1 MEAQLVATAPSLT
14 RSKTSSFPRIFFAL
28 LLVVQAGHL
37 IEHAVQLTQLYVWG
51 VPKQQAHGVVGALDI
66 EWVHFAWNL
75 MVLGAVILVAYWFRS
90 NPWVMIA
97 LVLASWHQIEHTYII
112 WVYLTTG
119 VPGTPGLLSKG
130 GKILGGLPIPRPVLH
145 ALYNVAEVIPLAV
158 GFILAKRQSETEDQA
173 SEVASSGRNSIN

>member
-1 MEAQLVATAPSLT
+1 MEASLVATAESLT
-14 RSKTSSFPRIFFAL
+14 KSKTSSFPRTFLAL
-28 LLVVQAGHL
+28 LLVVQAGHI

-75 MVLGAVILVAYWFRS
+75 MVLGAVVLVAYWFRS

-97 LVLASWHQIEHTYII
+97 LVLASWHQIEHAYII

-119 VPGTPGLLSKG
+119 VPGSPGLLSKG
-130 GKILGGLPIPRPVLH
+130 GRILGGLPIPRPVLH
-145 ALYNVAEVIPLAV
+145 ALYNVAEVIPLVIA
-158 GFILAKRQSETEDQA
+158 FILSKRQSEMPDQV
-173 SEVASSGRNSIN
+173 SEVVSSGRNSIN